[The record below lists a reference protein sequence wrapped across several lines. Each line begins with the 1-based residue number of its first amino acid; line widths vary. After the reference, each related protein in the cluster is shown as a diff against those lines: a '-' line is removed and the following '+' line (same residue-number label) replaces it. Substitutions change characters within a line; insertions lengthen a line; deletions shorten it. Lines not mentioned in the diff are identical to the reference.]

1 MNFRLPKKRLPKK
14 IIFISIILISI
25 ILFIKYDQNGLRE
38 REIINRGKYLSESL
52 VADKEYDEAKKVV
65 KTSFESI
72 PEKKYNKVYNEVWD
86 MLKTI
91 SYVPDGTKI
100 VIDSLEKMRESDVKL
115 SDECRF
121 NIEKR
126 LASVYIMDN
135 NYSKAV
141 DLTVKSIKLAEKLG
155 NNYEKARLDVDLA
168 SILLKVGS
176 YETAEKLIKD
186 SFKIDIDE
194 GEKNGMVRLYAI
206 INLAEIYVEVG
217 EYDKAI
223 EISSRIKD
231 YKKFVNTD
239 DYNDFEIMAS
249 IMQSNA
255 YVGKNNIQK
264 AKTFLEKA
272 DYLIKLDR
280 TVHILD
286 KDMYYYMA
294 MGNLEYK
301 SKNYN
306 SAIDNYKKSLE
317 ISTKRKL
324 IQEKIKNLNKILN
337 IYEKQGNV
345 KSLNEYQKMLINEYK
360 ENKSIRDSETSFY
373 IIDKVSSESK
383 LFEKT
388 KKEIKYYKILFTVI
402 LIAILGSTFLYNRLK
417 YFKAQNLHDGLT
429 NVYNRKSFDIMY
441 EKYIEKDDN
450 FALVMID
457 IDNFKLINDN
467 YGHKFGDVVIKGIT
481 NTICVMLEQD
491 DKVFRYGGEEFSVL
505 IRNKSGEEVV
515 DIIDNIRV
523 AIANKK
529 WSEDVTVTI
538 SAGVA
543 HISGSKNVLEE
554 ADKNLYKAKQLGRN
568 KVVYK

>member
-14 IIFISIILISI
+14 IIFICIILISI
-25 ILFIKYDQNGLRE
+25 ILFIKYDQNGLKE
-38 REIINRGKYLSESL
+38 REIINKGKYMSESL

-115 SDECRF
+115 SGECRF

-168 SILLKVGS
+168 SIFLKIGG
-176 YETAEKLIKD
+176 YETGEKLIKD

-206 INLAEIYVEVG
+206 INLAEIYVEEG

-239 DYNDFEIMAS
+239 NYNDFDIMAS

-272 DYLIKLDR
+272 DYLIKSDR
-280 TVHILD
+280 TVYILD

-301 SKNYN
+301 SENYN

-324 IQEKIKNLNKILN
+324 TQEKIKNLNKILN
-337 IYEKQGNV
+337 IYEKQGNIE
-345 KSLNEYQKMLINEYK
+345 SLNEYQKMLINEYK

-373 IIDKVSSESK
+373 IIDKVSNESK

-441 EKYIEKDDN
+441 EKYREKDDN

-467 YGHKFGDVVIKGIT
+467 YGHKFGDTVIKGIT

-505 IRNKSGEEVV
+505 IRNKSGEEVA
-515 DIIDNIRV
+515 DIIDSIRV

-529 WSEDVTVTI
+529 WNDDVTVTI

-543 HISGSKNVLEE
+543 HVSDSKDVLEE

>member
-231 YKKFVNTD
+231 YKRFVNTD

-272 DYLIKLDR
+272 DYLIKSDR

-373 IIDKVSSESK
+373 IIDKVSNESK

>member
-52 VADKEYDEAKKVV
+52 VADKEYNEAKKVV

-272 DYLIKLDR
+272 DYLIKSDR

-373 IIDKVSSESK
+373 IIDKVSNESK

>member
-1 MNFRLPKKRLPKK
+1 MNFRLPKKRLLKS
-14 IIFISIILISI
+14 IIFIGVILISI
-25 ILFIKYDQNGLRE
+25 ILFINYDQSGLKE
-38 REIINRGKYLSESL
+38 REIINKGKYMSESL
-52 VADKEYDEAKKVV
+52 VSDKKYNEAKKLVEN
-65 KTSFESI
+65 SFEAI
-72 PEKKYNKVYNEVWD
+72 PEKKYNKVYDEVWN

-91 SYVPDGTKI
+91 SSVPDGTKI
-100 VIDSLEKMRESDVKL
+100 VIDSLEKMRMSDEKL

-155 NNYEKARLDVDLA
+155 DNYERARLDVDLA
-168 SILLKVGS
+168 SILLKVGA
-176 YETAEKLIKD
+176 YERAEKLIKD
-186 SFKIDIDE
+186 SFKIDVYE
-194 GEKNGMVRLYAI
+194 GEKNGMVRLYAL
-206 INLAEIYVEVG
+206 INLAEIYVELG

-223 EISSRIKD
+223 ETCSNVVD

-249 IMQSNA
+249 IMKANA
-255 YVGKNNIQK
+255 YIGKNDTSK
-264 AKTFLEKA
+264 AKSSLARA
-272 DYLIKLDR
+272 DYLIKSDK

-294 MGNLEYK
+294 VGNLEYK
-301 SKNYN
+301 SENYD
-306 SAIDNYKKSLE
+306 SASDNYKKSLE

-324 IQEKIKNLNKILN
+324 TQEKIKNLEKILN

-345 KSLNEYQKMLINEYK
+345 NAVNKYQKILINEYK

-373 IIDKVSSESK
+373 IIDKVSNESA

-402 LIAILGSTFLYNRLK
+402 IIAILGSTFLYNRLK

-441 EKYIEKDDN
+441 EKYREKDNN

-467 YGHKFGDVVIKGIT
+467 YGHKFGDIVIKGIT
-481 NTICVMLEQD
+481 NTISVMLEQE

-515 DIIDNIRV
+515 NIIDNIRI

-529 WSEDVTVTI
+529 WGEDVTVTI

-543 HISGSKNVLEE
+543 HISDSKNVLEE

>member
-1 MNFRLPKKRLPKK
+1 
-14 IIFISIILISI
+14 
-25 ILFIKYDQNGLRE
+25 GLKE
-38 REIINRGKYLSESL
+38 REIISKGKYMSESL
-52 VADKEYDEAKKVV
+52 VADKSYDEAKKVV

-72 PEKKYNKVYNEVWD
+72 PAKKYNKVYNEVWD

-100 VIDSLEKMRESDVKL
+100 VIDSLEKMRESDAKL

-176 YETAEKLIKD
+176 YKTGEKLIKD

-194 GEKNGMVRLYAI
+194 GEKNGMVRLYAL

-223 EISSRIKD
+223 EISSRVKD

-239 DYNDFEIMAS
+239 NYNDFEIMAS
-249 IMQSNA
+249 IMQANA
-255 YVGKNNIQK
+255 YIEKNNIQE
-264 AKTFLEKA
+264 AKNLLEKA
-272 DYLIKLDR
+272 DYIIKSDR

-301 SKNYN
+301 NENYD
-306 SAIDNYKKSLE
+306 SAIDNYKKSLD

-324 IQEKIKNLNKILN
+324 TQEKIKNLNKILN

-345 KSLNEYQKMLINEYK
+345 ESLNEYQKMLINEYK

-373 IIDKVSSESK
+373 IIDKVSNESE

-402 LIAILGSTFLYNRLK
+402 LIAVLGSTFLYNRLK

-441 EKYIEKDDN
+441 EKYRAKDDN

-505 IRNKSGEEVV
+505 IRNKSGEEVA
-515 DIIDNIRV
+515 DIVDNIRV

-529 WSEDVTVTI
+529 WNEDVTVTI

-543 HISGSKNVLEE
+543 HISDSKDVLEE

>member
-1 MNFRLPKKRLPKK
+1 MNFRLPKKRLLKS
-14 IIFISIILISI
+14 IIFIGVILISI
-25 ILFIKYDQNGLRE
+25 ILFINYDQSGLKE
-38 REIINRGKYLSESL
+38 REIINKGKYMSESL
-52 VADKEYDEAKKVV
+52 VSDKKYNEAKKLV
-65 KTSFESI
+65 KNSFEAI
-72 PEKKYNKVYNEVWD
+72 PEKKYNKVYDEVWN

-91 SYVPDGTKI
+91 SSVPDGTKI
-100 VIDSLEKMRESDVKL
+100 VIDSLEKMRMSDEKL

-155 NNYEKARLDVDLA
+155 DNYERARLDVDLA
-168 SILLKVGS
+168 SILLKVGA
-176 YETAEKLIKD
+176 YERAEKLIKD
-186 SFKIDIDE
+186 SFKIDVYE
-194 GEKNGMVRLYAI
+194 GEKNGMVRLYAL
-206 INLAEIYVEVG
+206 INLAEIYVELG

-223 EISSRIKD
+223 ETCSNVVD

-249 IMQSNA
+249 IMKANA
-255 YVGKNNIQK
+255 YIGKNDTSK
-264 AKTFLEKA
+264 AKSSLARA
-272 DYLIKLDR
+272 DSLIKSDKR
-280 TVHILD
+280 VHILD

-294 MGNLEYK
+294 VGNLEYK
-301 SKNYN
+301 SENYD
-306 SAIDNYKKSLE
+306 SASDNYKKSLE

-324 IQEKIKNLNKILN
+324 TQEKIKNLEKILN

-345 KSLNEYQKMLINEYK
+345 NAVNKYQKILINEYK

-373 IIDKVSSESK
+373 IIDKVSNESA

-402 LIAILGSTFLYNRLK
+402 IIAILGSTFLYNRLK

-441 EKYIEKDDN
+441 EKYREKDNN

-467 YGHKFGDVVIKGIT
+467 YGHKFGDIVIKGIT
-481 NTICVMLEQD
+481 NTISVMLEQE

-515 DIIDNIRV
+515 NIIDNIRI

-543 HISGSKNVLEE
+543 HIFDSKNVLEE

>member
-14 IIFISIILISI
+14 LIFICIVLISI
-25 ILFIKYDQNGLRE
+25 ILFVKYDQNGLKE
-38 REIINRGKYLSESL
+38 REIINKGKYMSESL

-194 GEKNGMVRLYAI
+194 GEKNGMVRLYAL
-206 INLAEIYVEVG
+206 INLAEIYIEVG

-223 EISSRIKD
+223 EISSRVKD

-249 IMQSNA
+249 IMQANA
-255 YVGKNNIQK
+255 YVGKNNVQK
-264 AKTFLEKA
+264 AKTFLERA
-272 DYLIKLDR
+272 DYLIKSDR

-294 MGNLEYK
+294 VGNLEYK
-301 SKNYN
+301 SENYN

-324 IQEKIKNLNKILN
+324 TQEKIKNLNKILN

-345 KSLNEYQKMLINEYK
+345 ESLNEYQKMLINEYK

-373 IIDKVSSESK
+373 IIDKVSNESE

-441 EKYIEKDDN
+441 EKYREKDDN

-523 AIANKK
+523 AIENKK
-529 WSEDVTVTI
+529 WNEDVTVTI

-543 HISGSKNVLEE
+543 HISDSKNVLEE

>member
-1 MNFRLPKKRLPKK
+1 M
-14 IIFISIILISI
+14 
-25 ILFIKYDQNGLRE
+25 FIKYDQNGLRE

-255 YVGKNNIQK
+255 YIGKNNIQK

-272 DYLIKLDR
+272 DYLIKSDR

-345 KSLNEYQKMLINEYK
+345 KSLNEYQKILINEYK

-373 IIDKVSSESK
+373 IIDKVSNESK

>member
-1 MNFRLPKKRLPKK
+1 
-14 IIFISIILISI
+14 
-25 ILFIKYDQNGLRE
+25 
-38 REIINRGKYLSESL
+38 
-52 VADKEYDEAKKVV
+52 
-65 KTSFESI
+65 
-72 PEKKYNKVYNEVWD
+72 

-126 LASVYIMDN
+126 LASVYIMNN

-168 SILLKVGS
+168 SIFLKIGS
-176 YETAEKLIKD
+176 YEKGEKLIKD

-206 INLAEIYVEVG
+206 INLAEIYVEEG

-272 DYLIKLDR
+272 DYLIKSDR

-301 SKNYN
+301 SENYN
-306 SAIDNYKKSLE
+306 SAIDNYKRSLE

-324 IQEKIKNLNKILN
+324 TQEKIKNLNKILN

-345 KSLNEYQKMLINEYK
+345 ESLNEYQKMLINEYK

-373 IIDKVSSESK
+373 IIDKVSNESK

-441 EKYIEKDDN
+441 EKYREKDDN

-529 WSEDVTVTI
+529 WNDDVTVTI

-543 HISGSKNVLEE
+543 HISDSKDVLEE

>member
-255 YVGKNNIQK
+255 YIGKNNIQK

-272 DYLIKLDR
+272 DYLIKSDR

-301 SKNYN
+301 IKNYN

-373 IIDKVSSESK
+373 IIDKVSNESK

>member
-1 MNFRLPKKRLPKK
+1 MNFRLPKKRLLKS
-14 IIFISIILISI
+14 IIFIGIILISI
-25 ILFIKYDQNGLRE
+25 ILFIKYDQSGLKE
-38 REIINRGKYLSESL
+38 REIINKGKYMSESL
-52 VADKEYDEAKKVV
+52 VSDKKYDEAKKVV
-65 KTSFESI
+65 KTSFEAI
-72 PEKKYNKVYNEVWD
+72 PEKKYNKVYDEVWD

-91 SYVPDGTKI
+91 SSVPDGTKI
-100 VIDSLEKMRESDVKL
+100 VIDSLEKMRMTDEKL

-135 NYSKAV
+135 NYSRAV
-141 DLTVKSIKLAEKLG
+141 DLTVKSIKLAEKLDD
-155 NNYEKARLDVDLA
+155 NYEKARLDVDLA
-168 SILLKVGS
+168 SILLKVGG
-176 YETAEKLIKD
+176 YETGEKLIRD
-186 SFKIDIDE
+186 SFDIDIDE
-194 GEKNGMVRLYAI
+194 GEKNGMVRLYAL
-206 INLAEIYVEVG
+206 INLSEIYVELG

-223 EISSRIKD
+223 KTSSRVKD
-231 YKKFVNTD
+231 YKKFVKID
-239 DYNDFEIMAS
+239 DYNDFEIIAS
-249 IMQSNA
+249 IMQANA
-255 YVGKNNIQK
+255 YVGKNNIPK
-264 AKTFLEKA
+264 ARTLLERA
-272 DYLIKLDR
+272 DYLIKSDKS
-280 TVHILD
+280 VHILD

-301 SKNYN
+301 NENYN
-306 SAIDNYKKSLE
+306 SATDNYKNSLE
-317 ISTKRKL
+317 ICDKRNL
-324 IQEKIKNLNKILN
+324 TQEKIKNLNKILN

-345 KSLNEYQKMLINEYK
+345 NAVNKYQKILISEYK
-360 ENKSIRDSETSFY
+360 ENKRIRDSETSFY
-373 IIDKVSSESK
+373 IIDKVSNESA

-402 LIAILGSTFLYNRLK
+402 IIAILGSTFLYNRLK

-441 EKYIEKDDN
+441 EKYRDKDDN

-481 NTICVMLEQD
+481 NTICVMLEQE

-515 DIIDNIRV
+515 NIIDNIRI

-529 WSEDVTVTI
+529 WGEDVTVTI
-538 SAGVA
+538 SAGIA
-543 HISGSKNVLEE
+543 HISDSKNVLEE

>member
-255 YVGKNNIQK
+255 YIGKNNIQK

-272 DYLIKLDR
+272 DYLIKSDR

>member
-272 DYLIKLDR
+272 DYLIKSDR

>member
-255 YVGKNNIQK
+255 YIGKNNIQK

-272 DYLIKLDR
+272 DYLIKSDR

-373 IIDKVSSESK
+373 IIDKVSNESK

-429 NVYNRKSFDIMY
+429 NVYNRKSFDIMH

>member
-1 MNFRLPKKRLPKK
+1 MYFRLPKKRLLKS
-14 IIFISIILISI
+14 IIFIGIILISI
-25 ILFIKYDQNGLRE
+25 ILFIKYDQNGLKE
-38 REIINRGKYLSESL
+38 REIINKGKYMSESL
-52 VADKEYDEAKKVV
+52 VSDKKYDEAKKLVE
-65 KTSFESI
+65 TSFKAI

-91 SYVPDGTKI
+91 SSVPDGTKI
-100 VIDSLEKMRESDVKL
+100 VIDSLEKMRTSDVKL

-141 DLTVKSIKLAEKLG
+141 DLTVKSIKLAEKLED
-155 NNYEKARLDVDLA
+155 NYEKARLDVDLA
-168 SILLKVGS
+168 SILLKVGA
-176 YETAEKLIKD
+176 YETGEKLIKD
-186 SFKIDIDE
+186 SFNIDIDE
-194 GEKNGMVRLYAI
+194 GEKNGMVRLYAL
-206 INLAEIYVEVG
+206 INLSEIYIELG

-223 EISSRIKD
+223 ETSGRVED
-231 YKKFVNTD
+231 YKKFVKIDN
-239 DYNDFEIMAS
+239 YNDFEIMAS

-255 YVGKNNIQK
+255 YVGKNDIPK
-264 AKTFLEKA
+264 AKTFLERA
-272 DYLIKLDR
+272 DYLIKSDKSI
-280 TVHILD
+280 HILD

-301 SKNYN
+301 NENYN

-317 ISTKRKL
+317 ISNKRKL
-324 IQEKIKNLNKILN
+324 TQEKIKNLNRILT

-345 KSLNEYQKMLINEYK
+345 NAVNKYQKMLISEYK
-360 ENKSIRDSETSFY
+360 ENKRIRDSEISFY
-373 IIDKVSSESK
+373 IIDKVSNESA

-402 LIAILGSTFLYNRLK
+402 IIAILGSTFLYNRLK
-417 YFKAQNLHDGLT
+417 YFKSQNLHDGLT
-429 NVYNRKSFDIMY
+429 NIYNRKSFDIMY
-441 EKYIEKDDN
+441 EKYREKDDN

-481 NTICVMLEQD
+481 NTICVMLEQE

-515 DIIDNIRV
+515 NIFENIRI
-523 AIANKK
+523 AIENKK
-529 WSEDVTVTI
+529 WSEDITVTI

-543 HISGSKNVLEE
+543 HISDSKNVLEE
-554 ADKNLYKAKQLGRN
+554 ADKNLYKAKQFGRN
-568 KVVYK
+568 KVVYE

>member
-14 IIFISIILISI
+14 IIFICIILISI
-25 ILFIKYDQNGLRE
+25 VLFIKYDQNGLKE
-38 REIINRGKYLSESL
+38 REIISKGKYMSESL
-52 VADKEYDEAKKVV
+52 VADKSYDEAKKVV

-72 PEKKYNKVYNEVWD
+72 PAKKYNKVYNEVWD

-100 VIDSLEKMRESDVKL
+100 VIDSLEKMRESDAKL

-176 YETAEKLIKD
+176 YKTGEKLIKD

-194 GEKNGMVRLYAI
+194 GEKNGMVRLYAL

-223 EISSRIKD
+223 EISSRVKD

-239 DYNDFEIMAS
+239 NYNDFEIMAS
-249 IMQSNA
+249 IMQANA
-255 YVGKNNIQK
+255 YIEKNNIQE
-264 AKTFLEKA
+264 AKNLLEKA
-272 DYLIKLDR
+272 DYIIKSDR

-301 SKNYN
+301 NENYD
-306 SAIDNYKKSLE
+306 SAIDNYKKSLD

-324 IQEKIKNLNKILN
+324 TQEKIKNLNKILN

-345 KSLNEYQKMLINEYK
+345 ESLNEYQKMLINEYK

-373 IIDKVSSESK
+373 IIDKVSNESE

-402 LIAILGSTFLYNRLK
+402 LIAVLGSTFLYNRLK

-441 EKYIEKDDN
+441 EKYRAKDDN

-505 IRNKSGEEVV
+505 IRNKSGEEVA
-515 DIIDNIRV
+515 DIVDNIRV

-529 WSEDVTVTI
+529 WNEDVTVTI

-543 HISGSKNVLEE
+543 HISDSKDVLEE

-568 KVVYK
+568 KVVY

>member
-14 IIFISIILISI
+14 IIFICIILISI
-25 ILFIKYDQNGLRE
+25 VLFIKYDQNGLKE
-38 REIINRGKYLSESL
+38 REIISKGKYMSESL
-52 VADKEYDEAKKVV
+52 VADKSYDEAKKVV

-72 PEKKYNKVYNEVWD
+72 PAKKYNKVYNEVWD

-100 VIDSLEKMRESDVKL
+100 VIDSLEKMRESDAKL

-176 YETAEKLIKD
+176 YKTGEKLIKD

-194 GEKNGMVRLYAI
+194 GEKNGMVRLYAL

-223 EISSRIKD
+223 EISSRVKD

-239 DYNDFEIMAS
+239 NYNDFEIMAS
-249 IMQSNA
+249 IMQANA
-255 YVGKNNIQK
+255 YIEKNNIQE
-264 AKTFLEKA
+264 AKNLLEKA
-272 DYLIKLDR
+272 DYIIKSDR

-301 SKNYN
+301 NENYD
-306 SAIDNYKKSLE
+306 SAIDNYKKSLD

-324 IQEKIKNLNKILN
+324 TQEKIKNLNKILN

-345 KSLNEYQKMLINEYK
+345 ESLNEYQKMLINEYK

-373 IIDKVSSESK
+373 IIDKVSNESE

-402 LIAILGSTFLYNRLK
+402 LIAVLGSTFLYNRLK

-441 EKYIEKDDN
+441 EKYRAKDDN

-505 IRNKSGEEVV
+505 IRNKSGEEVA
-515 DIIDNIRV
+515 DIVDNIRV

-529 WSEDVTVTI
+529 WNEDATVTI

-543 HISGSKNVLEE
+543 HISDSKDVLEE

>member
-14 IIFISIILISI
+14 LIFICIVLISI
-25 ILFIKYDQNGLRE
+25 ILFVKYDQNGLKE
-38 REIINRGKYLSESL
+38 REIINKGKYMSESL

-115 SDECRF
+115 SDECKF

-194 GEKNGMVRLYAI
+194 GEKNGMVRLYAL
-206 INLAEIYVEVG
+206 INLAEIYIEVG

-223 EISSRIKD
+223 EISSRVKD

-249 IMQSNA
+249 IMQANA
-255 YVGKNNIQK
+255 YVGKNNVQK
-264 AKTFLEKA
+264 AKTFLERA
-272 DYLIKLDR
+272 DYLIKSDK

-294 MGNLEYK
+294 VGNLEYK
-301 SKNYN
+301 SENYN

-324 IQEKIKNLNKILN
+324 TQEKIKNLNKILN

-345 KSLNEYQKMLINEYK
+345 ESLNEYQKMLINEYK

-373 IIDKVSSESK
+373 IIDKVSNESE

-441 EKYIEKDDN
+441 EKYREKDDN

-505 IRNKSGEEVV
+505 IRNKSGEEVA

-523 AIANKK
+523 AIENKK
-529 WSEDVTVTI
+529 WNEDVTVTI

-543 HISGSKNVLEE
+543 HISDSKNVLEE

>member
-14 IIFISIILISI
+14 LIFICIVLISI
-25 ILFIKYDQNGLRE
+25 ILFVKYDQNGLKE
-38 REIINRGKYLSESL
+38 REIINKGKYMSESL

-86 MLKTI
+86 MLKSI

-194 GEKNGMVRLYAI
+194 GEKNGMVRLYAL
-206 INLAEIYVEVG
+206 INLAEIYIEVG

-223 EISSRIKD
+223 EISSRVKD

-249 IMQSNA
+249 IMQANA
-255 YVGKNNIQK
+255 YVGKNNVQK
-264 AKTFLEKA
+264 AKTFLERA
-272 DYLIKLDR
+272 DYLIKSDR

-294 MGNLEYK
+294 VGNLEYK
-301 SKNYN
+301 SENYN

-324 IQEKIKNLNKILN
+324 TQEKIKNLNKILN

-345 KSLNEYQKMLINEYK
+345 ESLNEYQKMLINEYK

-373 IIDKVSSESK
+373 IIDKVSNESE

-441 EKYIEKDDN
+441 EKYREKDDN

-505 IRNKSGEEVV
+505 IRNKSGEEVA

-523 AIANKK
+523 AIENKK
-529 WSEDVTVTI
+529 WNEDVTVTI

-543 HISGSKNVLEE
+543 HISDSKNVLEE

>member
-14 IIFISIILISI
+14 IIFICIVLISI
-25 ILFIKYDQNGLRE
+25 ILFIKYDQNGLKE
-38 REIINRGKYLSESL
+38 REIINKGKYMSESL

-141 DLTVKSIKLAEKLG
+141 DLTVKSIKLAEKLE

-194 GEKNGMVRLYAI
+194 GEKNGMVRLYAL

-272 DYLIKLDR
+272 DYLIKSDR

-301 SKNYN
+301 SENYN

-324 IQEKIKNLNKILN
+324 TQEKIKNLNNILN
-337 IYEKQGNV
+337 IYEKEGNIT
-345 KSLNEYQKMLINEYK
+345 SLNEYQKMLINEYK

-373 IIDKVSSESK
+373 IIDKVSNESK

-441 EKYIEKDDN
+441 EKYREKDDN

-467 YGHKFGDVVIKGIT
+467 YGHKFGDTVIKGIT

-505 IRNKSGEEVV
+505 IRNKSGEEVA
-515 DIIDNIRV
+515 DIIDSIRV

-529 WSEDVTVTI
+529 WNDDVTVTI

-543 HISGSKNVLEE
+543 HISDSKDVLEE

>member
-272 DYLIKLDR
+272 DYLIKSDR

-373 IIDKVSSESK
+373 IIDKVSNESK

>member
-1 MNFRLPKKRLPKK
+1 MNFRLPNKRLLKS
-14 IIFISIILISI
+14 IIFIGVILISI
-25 ILFIKYDQNGLRE
+25 ILFIKYDQNGLKE
-38 REIINRGKYLSESL
+38 REIINKGKYMSESL
-52 VADKEYDEAKKVV
+52 VSDKKYDEAKKLV
-65 KTSFESI
+65 KTSFEAI

-91 SYVPDGTKI
+91 SSVPGGTKI
-100 VIDSLEKMRESDVKL
+100 VIDSLEKMRMSDEKL
-115 SDECRF
+115 SDESRF

-141 DLTVKSIKLAEKLG
+141 DLTVKSIKLAEKLED
-155 NNYEKARLDVDLA
+155 NYEKARLDVDLA
-168 SILLKVGS
+168 SILLKVGG
-176 YETAEKLIKD
+176 YETGEKLIRD
-186 SFKIDIDE
+186 SFNIDIDE
-194 GEKNGMVRLYAI
+194 GEKNGMVRLYAL
-206 INLAEIYVEVG
+206 INLSEIYVELG

-223 EISSRIKD
+223 ETSGRVED
-231 YKKFVNTD
+231 YKKFVKIDN
-239 DYNDFEIMAS
+239 YNDFEIMAS
-249 IMQSNA
+249 IMQANA
-255 YVGKNNIQK
+255 YVGKNDMPK
-264 AKTFLEKA
+264 ASTFLERA
-272 DYLIKLDR
+272 DYLIKSDKS
-280 TVHILD
+280 VYILD

-301 SKNYN
+301 NENYT

-317 ISTKRKL
+317 ISNKRKL
-324 IQEKIKNLNKILN
+324 IQEKIRILNKILN

-345 KSLNEYQKMLINEYK
+345 NAVNKYQKILISEYK
-360 ENKSIRDSETSFY
+360 ENKRIRDSETSFY
-373 IIDKVSSESK
+373 IIDKVSNESA

-402 LIAILGSTFLYNRLK
+402 IIAILGSTFLYNRLK

-441 EKYIEKDDN
+441 EKYRDKDDN

-481 NTICVMLEQD
+481 NTICVMLEQE

-515 DIIDNIRV
+515 NIIDNIRI

-529 WSEDVTVTI
+529 WGEDVTVTI
-538 SAGVA
+538 SAGIA
-543 HISGSKNVLEE
+543 HISDSKNVLEE

>member
-14 IIFISIILISI
+14 IIFICIVLISI
-25 ILFIKYDQNGLRE
+25 ILFIKYDQNGLKE
-38 REIINRGKYLSESL
+38 REIINKGKYMSESL

-141 DLTVKSIKLAEKLG
+141 DLTVKSIKLAEKLE

-194 GEKNGMVRLYAI
+194 GEKNGMVRLYAL

-272 DYLIKLDR
+272 DYLIKSDR

-301 SKNYN
+301 SENYN

-324 IQEKIKNLNKILN
+324 TQEKIKNLNNILN
-337 IYEKQGNV
+337 IYEKEGNI

-373 IIDKVSSESK
+373 IIDKVSNESK

-441 EKYIEKDDN
+441 EKYREKDDN

-467 YGHKFGDVVIKGIT
+467 YGHKFGDTVIKGIT

-505 IRNKSGEEVV
+505 IRNKSGEEVA
-515 DIIDNIRV
+515 DIIDSIRV

-529 WSEDVTVTI
+529 WNDDVTVTI

-543 HISGSKNVLEE
+543 HISDSKDVLEE

>member
-14 IIFISIILISI
+14 LIFICIVLISI
-25 ILFIKYDQNGLRE
+25 ILFVKYDQNGLKE
-38 REIINRGKYLSESL
+38 REIINKGKYMSESL

-91 SYVPDGTKI
+91 SYVPDGTKV

-176 YETAEKLIKD
+176 YETSEKLIKD

-194 GEKNGMVRLYAI
+194 GEKNGMVRLYAL
-206 INLAEIYVEVG
+206 INLAEIYIEVG

-223 EISSRIKD
+223 EISSRVKD

-249 IMQSNA
+249 IIQANA
-255 YVGKNNIQK
+255 YVGKNNVQK
-264 AKTFLEKA
+264 SKTFLERA
-272 DYLIKLDR
+272 DYLIKSDR
-280 TVHILD
+280 TVHIFD

-294 MGNLEYK
+294 VGNLEYK
-301 SKNYN
+301 SENYN

-324 IQEKIKNLNKILN
+324 TQEKIKNLNKILN

-345 KSLNEYQKMLINEYK
+345 ESLNEYQKMLINEYK

-373 IIDKVSSESK
+373 IIDKVSNESE

-441 EKYIEKDDN
+441 EKYREKDDN

-505 IRNKSGEEVV
+505 IRNKSGEEVA

-523 AIANKK
+523 AIENKK
-529 WSEDVTVTI
+529 WNEGVTVTI
-538 SAGVA
+538 SSGVA
-543 HISGSKNVLEE
+543 HISDSKNVLEE

>member
-1 MNFRLPKKRLPKK
+1 MNFRLPKKRFLKS
-14 IIFISIILISI
+14 IIFIGVILISI
-25 ILFIKYDQNGLRE
+25 ILFINYDQSGLKE
-38 REIINRGKYLSESL
+38 REIINKGKYMSESL
-52 VADKEYDEAKKVV
+52 VSDKKYNEAKKLVEN
-65 KTSFESI
+65 SFEAI
-72 PEKKYNKVYNEVWD
+72 PEKKYNKVYDEVWN

-91 SYVPDGTKI
+91 SSVPDGTKI
-100 VIDSLEKMRESDVKL
+100 VIDSLEKMRMSDEKL

-155 NNYEKARLDVDLA
+155 DNYERARLDVDLA
-168 SILLKVGS
+168 SILLKVGA
-176 YETAEKLIKD
+176 YERAEKLIKD
-186 SFKIDIDE
+186 SFKIDVYE
-194 GEKNGMVRLYAI
+194 GEKNGMVRLYAL
-206 INLAEIYVEVG
+206 INLAEIYVELG

-223 EISSRIKD
+223 ETCSNVVD

-249 IMQSNA
+249 IMKANA
-255 YVGKNNIQK
+255 YIGKNDTSK
-264 AKTFLEKA
+264 AKSSLARA
-272 DYLIKLDR
+272 DSLIKSDK

-294 MGNLEYK
+294 VGNLEYK
-301 SKNYN
+301 SENYD
-306 SAIDNYKKSLE
+306 SASDNYKKSLE

-324 IQEKIKNLNKILN
+324 TQEKIKNLEKILN

-345 KSLNEYQKMLINEYK
+345 NAVNKYQKILINEYK

-373 IIDKVSSESK
+373 IIDKVSNESA

-402 LIAILGSTFLYNRLK
+402 IIAILGSTFLYNRLK

-441 EKYIEKDDN
+441 EKYREKDNN

-467 YGHKFGDVVIKGIT
+467 YGHKFGDIVIKGIT
-481 NTICVMLEQD
+481 NTISVMLEQE

-515 DIIDNIRV
+515 NIIDNIRI

-529 WSEDVTVTI
+529 WGEDVTVTI

-543 HISGSKNVLEE
+543 HISDSKNVLEE

>member
-255 YVGKNNIQK
+255 YIGKNNIQK

-272 DYLIKLDR
+272 DYLIKSDR

-345 KSLNEYQKMLINEYK
+345 KSLNEYQKILINEYK

-373 IIDKVSSESK
+373 IIDKVSNESK

-402 LIAILGSTFLYNRLK
+402 LIAILESTFLYNRLK

>member
-14 IIFISIILISI
+14 IIFICIILISI
-25 ILFIKYDQNGLRE
+25 ILFIKYDQNGLKE
-38 REIINRGKYLSESL
+38 REIINKGKYMSESL

-100 VIDSLEKMRESDVKL
+100 VINSLEKMRESDVKL
-115 SDECRF
+115 SGECRF

-168 SILLKVGS
+168 SIFLKIGS
-176 YETAEKLIKD
+176 YETGEKLIKD

-206 INLAEIYVEVG
+206 INLAEIYVEEG

-239 DYNDFEIMAS
+239 NYNDFDIMAS
-249 IMQSNA
+249 IMKSNA

-272 DYLIKLDR
+272 DYLIKSDR
-280 TVHILD
+280 TVYILD

-301 SKNYN
+301 SENYN

-324 IQEKIKNLNKILN
+324 TQEKIKNLNKILN
-337 IYEKQGNV
+337 IYEKQGNIE
-345 KSLNEYQKMLINEYK
+345 SLNEYQKMLINEYK

-373 IIDKVSSESK
+373 IIDKVSNESK

-441 EKYIEKDDN
+441 EKYREKDDN

-467 YGHKFGDVVIKGIT
+467 YGHKFGDTVIKGIT

-505 IRNKSGEEVV
+505 IRNKSGEEVA

-529 WSEDVTVTI
+529 WNDDVTVTI
-538 SAGVA
+538 SAGVS
-543 HISGSKNVLEE
+543 HISDSKDVLEE

>member
-272 DYLIKLDR
+272 DYLIKSDR

-388 KKEIKYYKILFTVI
+388 KKEIKYYKILSTVI

>member
-1 MNFRLPKKRLPKK
+1 MNFRLPKKRLPKR
-14 IIFISIILISI
+14 IIFIGIILISI
-25 ILFIKYDQNGLRE
+25 ILFIKYDQNGLKE
-38 REIINRGKYLSESL
+38 REIINKGKYMSESL
-52 VADKEYDEAKKVV
+52 VSDKKYDEAKKVV

-100 VIDSLEKMRESDVKL
+100 VIDSLEKMRTSDVKL

-121 NIEKR
+121 SIEKR

-135 NYSKAV
+135 NYSRAV

-155 NNYEKARLDVDLA
+155 DNYEKARLDVDLA
-168 SILLKVGS
+168 SILLKVGG
-176 YETAEKLIKD
+176 YETGEKLIKD
-186 SFKIDIDE
+186 SFKIDVDE
-194 GEKNGMVRLYAI
+194 DEKNGLVRLYAL
-206 INLAEIYVEVG
+206 INLAEIYVELG
-217 EYDKAI
+217 KYDKSI
-223 EISSRIKD
+223 ETCSNVKD
-231 YKKFVNTD
+231 YKKFVNID

-249 IMQSNA
+249 IMQANA
-255 YVGKNNIQK
+255 YVGKNDISK
-264 AKTFLEKA
+264 AKALLERT
-272 DYLIKLDR
+272 DYLIKYDKSI
-280 TVHILD
+280 HILD

-301 SKNYN
+301 SENYD

-324 IQEKIKNLNKILN
+324 TQEKIKTLNEILN

-345 KSLNEYQKMLINEYK
+345 NSVNKYQKTLINEYK
-360 ENKSIRDSETSFY
+360 ENKSIRDSEVSFY
-373 IIDKVSSESK
+373 IIDKVSRESEF
-383 LFEKT
+383 FEKN
-388 KKEIKYYKILFTVI
+388 KKEIKSYKILFSVI
-402 LIAILGSTFLYNRLK
+402 LIIALGSTFLYNRLK

-441 EKYIEKDDN
+441 NKYIEKDDN

-467 YGHKFGDVVIKGIT
+467 YGHKFGDVVIKGIV
-481 NTICVMLEQD
+481 NTICVMLEQE

-505 IRNKSGEEVV
+505 IRDKSGEEVFN
-515 DIIDNIRV
+515 IIDNIRN

-529 WSEDVTVTI
+529 WGEDVTVTI
-538 SAGVA
+538 SAGIS
-543 HISGSKNVLEE
+543 HISDSKNILEE

>member
-255 YVGKNNIQK
+255 YIGKNNIQK

-272 DYLIKLDR
+272 DYLIKSDR

-373 IIDKVSSESK
+373 IIDKVSNESK

>member
-272 DYLIKLDR
+272 DYLIKSDR

-324 IQEKIKNLNKILN
+324 TQEKIKNLNKILN

>member
-1 MNFRLPKKRLPKK
+1 MNFRLPKKRLLKS
-14 IIFISIILISI
+14 IIFIGVILISI
-25 ILFIKYDQNGLRE
+25 ILFINYDQSGLKE
-38 REIINRGKYLSESL
+38 REIINKGKYMSESL
-52 VADKEYDEAKKVV
+52 VSDKKYNEAKKLV
-65 KTSFESI
+65 KNSFEAI
-72 PEKKYNKVYNEVWD
+72 PEKKYNKVYDEVWN

-91 SYVPDGTKI
+91 SSVPDGTKI
-100 VIDSLEKMRESDVKL
+100 VIDSLEKMRMSDEKL

-155 NNYEKARLDVDLA
+155 DNYERARLDVDLA
-168 SILLKVGS
+168 SILLKVGA
-176 YETAEKLIKD
+176 YERAEKLIKD
-186 SFKIDIDE
+186 SFKIDVYE
-194 GEKNGMVRLYAI
+194 GEKNGMVRLYAL
-206 INLAEIYVEVG
+206 INLAEIYVELG

-223 EISSRIKD
+223 ETCSNVVD

-249 IMQSNA
+249 IMKANA
-255 YVGKNNIQK
+255 YIGKNDTSK
-264 AKTFLEKA
+264 AKSSLARA
-272 DYLIKLDR
+272 DSLIKSDKR
-280 TVHILD
+280 VHILD

-294 MGNLEYK
+294 VGNLEYK
-301 SKNYN
+301 SENYD
-306 SAIDNYKKSLE
+306 SASDNYKKSLE

-324 IQEKIKNLNKILN
+324 TQEKIKNLEKILN

-345 KSLNEYQKMLINEYK
+345 NAVNKYQKILINEYK

-373 IIDKVSSESK
+373 IIDKVSNESA

-402 LIAILGSTFLYNRLK
+402 IIAILGSTFLYNRLK

-441 EKYIEKDDN
+441 EKYREKDNN

-467 YGHKFGDVVIKGIT
+467 YGHKFGDIVIKGIT
-481 NTICVMLEQD
+481 NTISVMLEQE

-515 DIIDNIRV
+515 NIIDNIRI

-529 WSEDVTVTI
+529 WGEDVTVTI

-543 HISGSKNVLEE
+543 HIFDSKNVLEE

>member
-272 DYLIKLDR
+272 DYLIKSDR

-554 ADKNLYKAKQLGRN
+554 ADENLYKAKQLGRN

>member
-1 MNFRLPKKRLPKK
+1 MNFRLPKKRLLKS
-14 IIFISIILISI
+14 IIFIGVILISI
-25 ILFIKYDQNGLRE
+25 ILFINYDQSGLKE
-38 REIINRGKYLSESL
+38 REIINKGKYMSESL
-52 VADKEYDEAKKVV
+52 VSDKKYDEAKKLV
-65 KTSFESI
+65 KNSFEAI
-72 PEKKYNKVYNEVWD
+72 PEKKYNKVYDEVWD

-91 SYVPDGTKI
+91 SSVPDGTKI
-100 VIDSLEKMRESDVKL
+100 VIDSLEKIRMSDEKL

-141 DLTVKSIKLAEKLG
+141 DLTVKSIKLAEKLED
-155 NNYEKARLDVDLA
+155 NYERARLDVDLA
-168 SILLKVGS
+168 SILLKVGA
-176 YETAEKLIKD
+176 YERAEKLIKD
-186 SFKIDIDE
+186 SFKIDVYE
-194 GEKNGMVRLYAI
+194 GEKNGMVRLYAL
-206 INLAEIYVEVG
+206 INLAEIYVELG
-217 EYDKAI
+217 EYNKAI
-223 EISSRIKD
+223 ETCNNVAD

-249 IMQSNA
+249 IMKANA
-255 YVGKNNIQK
+255 YIGKNDTSK
-264 AKTFLEKA
+264 AKTFLTKA
-272 DYLIKLDR
+272 DYLIKSDK

-294 MGNLEYK
+294 VGNLEYK
-301 SKNYN
+301 SKSYD

-324 IQEKIKNLNKILN
+324 TQEKIKNLDKILS
-337 IYEKQGNV
+337 IYEIQGNV
-345 KSLNEYQKMLINEYK
+345 SSVNKYQKILISEYK
-360 ENKSIRDSETSFY
+360 ENKNIRDSETSFY
-373 IIDKVSSESK
+373 IIDKVSNESA

-402 LIAILGSTFLYNRLK
+402 IIAILGSTFLYNRLK

-429 NVYNRKSFDIMY
+429 NVYNRKSFDTMY
-441 EKYIEKDDN
+441 EKYREKDDN
-450 FALVMID
+450 FVLVMID

-467 YGHKFGDVVIKGIT
+467 YGHKFGDIVIKGIT
-481 NTICVMLEQD
+481 NTISVMLEQE

-515 DIIDNIRV
+515 NIIDNIRI

-543 HISGSKNVLEE
+543 HISDSKNVLEE

>member
-176 YETAEKLIKD
+176 YETAEKLIKV

-255 YVGKNNIQK
+255 YIGKNNIQK

-272 DYLIKLDR
+272 DYLIKSDR

-345 KSLNEYQKMLINEYK
+345 KSLNEYQKILINEYK

-373 IIDKVSSESK
+373 IIDKVSNESK

>member
-255 YVGKNNIQK
+255 YIGKNNIQK

-272 DYLIKLDR
+272 DYLIKSDR

-345 KSLNEYQKMLINEYK
+345 KSLNEYQKILINEYK

-373 IIDKVSSESK
+373 IIDKVSNESK

>member
-206 INLAEIYVEVG
+206 INLAEIYVEEG

-272 DYLIKLDR
+272 DYLIKSDR

-373 IIDKVSSESK
+373 IIDKVSNESK